1 VIRLLLLGLLMGAPW
16 ALAFAPWSLWW
27 LGLTQLLMLPLL
39 GAETRSVKQAAIL
52 GVGFGWSAYGLGVSW
67 LYISMQHYG
76 GLPGWLAVLAVLAFG
91 LYLSIFPAL
100 ALVVYRR
107 WMMGAPSER
116 PMVHA
121 VLWAASWT
129 FFEWLRGTFLTGFA
143 WLSLGDALV
152 DSPCRALLPWLGSYG
167 TLFALL
173 LVGHALLLS
182 ALSVWKSRRFVKV
195 RKTSLVLGS
204 MVVFLLGLALWP
216 VHTQSSGTLQVA
228 AVQTNV
234 DQSVK
239 FDPDQVVSNMD
250 KVFQLG
256 ETASGLLHDQHNAVL
271 LLPETVSPLVWSDSP
286 LVWRQRFRDLA
297 QPQHFPLIMG
307 SAIED
312 RGQYFNSIIRLDGSE
327 EGAGLNVPS
336 VRHDKRHLVPFG
348 EYIPFGFSWFVS
360 MLNMPMGEFMQ
371 GGAEQQPLQVAQQF
385 LAATVCYE
393 DIFGGE
399 FASLL
404 KQAKQEPTLLL
415 NLSNLAWFGQSWALD
430 QHAQMGRTRS
440 AEHRKPG
447 LRVTNTGLSGV
458 VDEFGQWQQR
468 VEPAKGL
475 VWVTQ
480 VEGRR
485 GLTFFA
491 KCGDLLWFLMW
502 LAALVM
508 ICVRHRQQKAY
519 NTGSLNAEKSR
530 HVD

>member
-1 VIRLLLLGLLMGAPW
+1 MIRLLVVGLLLGGPW

-27 LGLTQLLMLPLL
+27 LGLAQLLVLPML
-39 GAETRSVKQAAIL
+39 GAKTRSVKQASML
-52 GVGFGWSAYGLGVSW
+52 GLGFGWSAYGLGVSW

-76 GLPGWLAVLAVLAFG
+76 GLPVWLAVLAVLAFG
-91 LYLSIFPAL
+91 LYLSLFSCV

-107 WMMGAPSER
+107 WMIGTPTER
-116 PMVHA
+116 PMFHA
-121 VLWAASWT
+121 VLWSASWT
-129 FFEWLRGTFLTGFA
+129 FFEWLRGTFFTGFA

-152 DSPCRALLPWLGSYG
+152 DSPFRPLLPWLGSYG
-167 TLFALL
+167 ALFAVLLMGQLSFL
-173 LVGHALLLS
+173 LVQ
-182 ALSVWKSRRFVKV
+182 VQWKSRRFFPVPKELAMLMG
-195 RKTSLVLGS
+195 LV
-204 MVVFLLGLALWP
+204 VVLLGMGLWP
-216 VHTQSSGTLQVA
+216 IHTQSSGSLRVA

-239 FDPDQVVSNMD
+239 FDPDQVGSNMD
-250 KVFQLG
+250 KVFQLSD
-256 ETASGLLHDQHNAVL
+256 TAAGLLNGQRDALL
-271 LLPETVSPLVWSDSP
+271 LLPETVSPIVWSDSP
-286 LVWRQRFRDLA
+286 LAWRERFRDLA
-297 QPQHFPLIMG
+297 KPEHFPLIMG
-307 SAIED
+307 SAIEE
-312 RGQYFNSIIRLDGSE
+312 RGQYYNSIIRLDGTE
-327 EGAGLNVPS
+327 RGPMLTVPQ

-348 EYIPFGFSWFVS
+348 EYIPFGFAWFVA

-371 GGAEQQPLQVAQQF
+371 GGVAQQPVQVAQQF

-399 FASLL
+399 FARLL
-404 KQAKQEPTLLL
+404 QQAQQEPTVLL

-458 VDEFGQWQQR
+458 IDEFGQWQQR

-480 VEGRR
+480 VEGRK

-491 KCGDLLWFLMW
+491 LWGDLLWFVLW
-502 LAALVM
+502 LVALVW
-508 ICVRHRQQKAY
+508 ICVRHWQQKAY
-519 NTGSLNAEKSR
+519 NTGSSNAEKSR